1 MDDWTLLIVLL
12 GSIIA
17 LTALVTIMVWCR
29 FKGRITIA
37 VVLVLCIFA
46 GVDGPSH
53 VPGEILQG
61 NIAPTGIIIEAWTEL
76 TILAAEPART
86 LIPSFS
92 VSGIVTVIIGLAVI
106 I

>member
-1 MDDWTLLIVLL
+1 MDHWTLLDLLL

-17 LTALVTIMVWCR
+17 LTALVTIMVCCR

-37 VVLVLCIFA
+37 VVSILCIFA
-46 GVDGPSH
+46 GVDGPLQ

-61 NIAPTGIIIEAWTEL
+61 NIALRAIIIEAWTEL

-92 VSGIVTVIIGLAVI
+92 VSGIVTVILGLAVTI
-106 I
+106 